1 MSFFLTTNL
10 RYLRKSKQL
19 SQQELANQL
28 GISRSNVAAYERG
41 NAEPNAQRLMKMA
54 NYFDIR
60 LSDFL
65 GKNLLEEPA
74 KKVGNDNNLNNQ
86 HSEYI
91 NTLQEK
97 VDEVDNM
104 LNSIR
109 KFHQFR
115 LPNYKDTSKEFA
127 GLMSNFDNLM
137 NLCEYLIE
145 ENRNFLNAT
154 QTDN

>member
-60 LSDFL
+60 LSDF
-65 GKNLLEEPA
+65 
-74 KKVGNDNNLNNQ
+74 
-86 HSEYI
+86 
-91 NTLQEK
+91 
-97 VDEVDNM
+97 
-104 LNSIR
+104 
-109 KFHQFR
+109 
-115 LPNYKDTSKEFA
+115 
-127 GLMSNFDNLM
+127 
-137 NLCEYLIE
+137 
-145 ENRNFLNAT
+145 
-154 QTDN
+154 